1 LGPLYTFVKLQFAE
15 WLLLVESSR
24 NPGTKSGLYPLG
36 YDGIGNYPPADI
48 LTNSADAITY
58 LDMDQRLFKTHD
70 GAPFDIKHISGK
82 AIEPGEHGMPGHV
95 IPWPAGTKP
104 APIAYKLP
112 PGDVV
117 RPTSWVKLV
126 TKPQLFAP
134 EKFKN
139 AP

>member
-1 LGPLYTFVKLQFAE
+1 MGSLYTFVKLQFSE
-15 WLLLVESSR
+15 WLNLVESSR

-58 LDMDQRLFKTHD
+58 LSMDARIFKTHE
-70 GAPFDIKHISGK
+70 GGPFDIAHIPGK
-82 AIEPGEHGMPGHV
+82 VKEPGGHNMPGEE
-95 IPWPAGTKP
+95 IPYSVGTTP

-126 TKPQLFAP
+126 TNPQLLDP
-134 EKFKN
+134 KKFKN

>member
-1 LGPLYTFVKLQFAE
+1 MKLQFAE
-15 WLLLVESSR
+15 WLLIAESSR

-48 LTNSADAITY
+48 LANSADAITY
-58 LDMDQRLFKTHD
+58 LSMDARIFKTHE
-70 GAPFDIKHISGK
+70 GGPFNIGHIPGK
-82 AIEPGEHGMPGHV
+82 VVEPGGHGMPGEEVPFKSFVEPYHL
-95 IPWPAGTKP
+95 P
-104 APIAYKLP
+104 YKMP

-126 TKPQLFAP
+126 TNPQLLDP
-134 EKFKN
+134 HKFKN